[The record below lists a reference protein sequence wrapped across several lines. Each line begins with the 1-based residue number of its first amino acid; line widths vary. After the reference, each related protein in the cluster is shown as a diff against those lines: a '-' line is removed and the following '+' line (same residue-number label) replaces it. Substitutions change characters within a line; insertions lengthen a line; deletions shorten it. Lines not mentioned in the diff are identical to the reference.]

1 MTTPMLSSVKVF
13 DLGVCVGP
21 FAVSRV
27 RSKRG
32 LLQIISTETRVASRL
47 AARSPRQV
55 AGALNEMG
63 HRTQRG
69 TPWSALTVS
78 ASLNRESLNC
88 APAKWW
94 SGFSASRR
102 RRLAQTDP
110 RSRPILRL
118 ILAQRDEGNLY
129 LTIAENLNAEGYR
142 APCGFPWNVASIS
155 NIMSRRGVNHR
166 TAAENA

>member
-1 MTTPMLSSVKVF
+1 MCWPF
-13 DLGVCVGP
+13 RCVTCPIETGAAP
-21 FAVSRV
+21 DNINRNSSRV
-27 RSKRG
+27 KIGCTIAAPPLRQKLRADDM
-32 LLQIISTETRVASRL
+32 ST
-47 AARSPRQV
+47 RQV

-69 TPWSALTVS
+69 TPWSAGTVS
-78 ASLNRESLNC
+78 TSLNRESLSC

-102 RRLAQTDP
+102 RQLAQTDP

-118 ILAQRDEGNLY
+118 ILAQR
-129 LTIAENLNAEGYR
+129 ENLNAEGYR
-142 APCGFPWNVASIS
+142 TPCGFPWNVASIS
-155 NIMSRRGVNHR
+155 NVMSRRGVNHR

>member
-1 MTTPMLSSVKVF
+1 MCWPF
-13 DLGVCVGP
+13 RCVTCPIETGAAP
-21 FAVSRV
+21 DNINRNSSRV
-27 RSKRG
+27 KIGCTIAAPPLRQKLRADDM
-32 LLQIISTETRVASRL
+32 ST
-47 AARSPRQV
+47 RQV

-69 TPWSALTVS
+69 TPWSAGTVS
-78 ASLNRESLNC
+78 TSLNRELLSC

-102 RRLAQTDP
+102 RQLAQTDP

-118 ILAQRDEGNLY
+118 ILAQR
-129 LTIAENLNAEGYR
+129 ENLNAEGYR
-142 APCGFPWNVASIS
+142 TPCGFPWNVASIS
-155 NIMSRRGVNHR
+155 NVMSRRGVNHR

>member
-1 MTTPMLSSVKVF
+1 MCRPF
-13 DLGVCVGP
+13 RCVTCPIETGAAP
-21 FAVSRV
+21 DNINRNSSRV
-27 RSKRG
+27 KIGCTIAAPPLGQKLRAEDM
-32 LLQIISTETRVASRL
+32 ST
-47 AARSPRQV
+47 RQV